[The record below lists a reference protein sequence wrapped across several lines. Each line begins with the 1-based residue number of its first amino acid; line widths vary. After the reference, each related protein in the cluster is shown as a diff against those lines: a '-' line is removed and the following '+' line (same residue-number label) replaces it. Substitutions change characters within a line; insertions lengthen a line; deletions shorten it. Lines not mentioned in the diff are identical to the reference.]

1 MSRLL
6 LDWEEDLFLFFSF
19 FLSLFSSEEE
29 DEFLLDDLRLDDFFL
44 CFLDSFFDVLDLL
57 R

>member
-19 FLSLFSSEEE
+19 FLSLFSKDE

-44 CFLDSFFDVLDLL
+44 CFLDSFFDVLELL

>member
-19 FLSLFSSEEE
+19 FLSLFSEDE